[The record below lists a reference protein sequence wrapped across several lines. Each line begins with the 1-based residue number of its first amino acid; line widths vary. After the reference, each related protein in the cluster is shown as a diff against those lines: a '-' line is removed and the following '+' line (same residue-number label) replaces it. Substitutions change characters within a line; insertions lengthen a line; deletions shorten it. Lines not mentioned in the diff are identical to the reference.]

1 MDEPRSG
8 GPERAL
14 HDSRAR
20 AFHRDRRHPTFAL
33 SMPPDAASDR
43 PSSNPR
49 EPASRD
55 STPRDA
61 AAPDGAPRDPALRL
75 WVALA
80 RAYRAIEAHA
90 AADVARHG
98 LTVAEFGILE
108 ALHHKG
114 RLLLGA
120 LGQTILVS
128 SGGITFLVDRLE
140 RRGLVAR
147 EQCPDDRR
155 ARYATLTPEGR
166 RFIARIFPEH
176 AARLHA
182 ALGGLD
188 AEEQHE
194 AFALLRTLGMHAA
207 GLPTDDAPARS
218 PKSPAK
224 RATASGAKR
233 PGRAKRG

>member
-1 MDEPRSG
+1 MSPDDVPDSPRATG
-8 GPERAL
+8 
-14 HDSRAR
+14 
-20 AFHRDRRHPTFAL
+20 
-33 SMPPDAASDR
+33 
-43 PSSNPR
+43 
-49 EPASRD
+49 
-55 STPRDA
+55 
-61 AAPDGAPRDPALRL
+61 RDPALRL

-140 RRGLVAR
+140 RRGLVER

-155 ARYATLTPEGR
+155 ARYAVLTPEGR
-166 RFIARIFPEH
+166 RLIARIFPEH
-176 AARLHA
+176 AARMREALAGLDAAGQREAFTLVRQLGLHA
-182 ALGGLD
+182 A
-188 AEEQHE
+188 EVPIEQP
-194 AFALLRTLGMHAA
+194 AA
-207 GLPTDDAPARS
+207 RPA
-218 PKSPAK
+218 
-224 RATASGAKR
+224 AKR
-233 PGRAKRG
+233 PARGTRRPRPRGTGG